1 MTLNQG
7 GESRGERQSVGVGVR
22 LSGACVRIMK
32 IEMKIE
38 MKTEMGI
45 IIMVPSNW
53 GIKVEERK

>member
-1 MTLNQG
+1 
-7 GESRGERQSVGVGVR
+7 VGVGVR